1 MEICLQSAQHV
12 VLRCSRS
19 RERCVDAGNSPRLC
33 VGGCPNCFPLLFP
46 AGHCSLATID
56 TNTKYTK
63 NTNTKKLNTQIQKL
77 CGWRPPNCFPL
88 VFPAGHWC
96 PQPYICHCCCITSQ
110 VSFTICSPVTCHWLA
125 LTLLLNSV
133 NSKNI
138 TFCQLWLMFLHSDMV
153 PEIVYEKKKTTLLL
167 FNSFQNPGLCIDFNL
182 SAIDVRVVCWQ
193 ASESNGLGIKSHFC
207 LLTGSDLYSTEIGKK
222 SKSPIFYRLPPQL
235 LISRLSFL
243 KSM

>member
-138 TFCQLWLMFLHSDMV
+138 TFYQLRLMFLHSDMV
-153 PEIVYEKKKTTLLL
+153 LEIVKEKTNQLCCCLILFKTLVFALISISQQL
-167 FNSFQNPGLCIDFNL
+167 MCEL
-182 SAIDVRVVCWQ
+182 SAGKHLNPTV
-193 ASESNGLGIKSHFC
+193 SGLNLIFVFSPAQTCIPLKLVKSQN
-207 LLTGSDLYSTEIGKK
+207 
-222 SKSPIFYRLPPQL
+222 LPLFTDFRP
-235 LISRLSFL
+235 SF
-243 KSM
+243 